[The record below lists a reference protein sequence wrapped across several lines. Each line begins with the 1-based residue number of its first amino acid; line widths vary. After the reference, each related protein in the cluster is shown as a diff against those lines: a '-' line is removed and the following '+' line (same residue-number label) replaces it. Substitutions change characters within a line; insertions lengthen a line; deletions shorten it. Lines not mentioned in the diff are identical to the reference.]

1 MKPLESILSKE
12 VENPS
17 RTFKWEAKWILRY
30 QIHLKCR
37 GVLSNKG
44 YLAAIGGVY

>member
-1 MKPLESILSKE
+1 MKPIESLLSKE
-12 VENPS
+12 LENPINV
-17 RTFKWEAKWILRY
+17 FKWESKWVLRY

-44 YLAAIGGVY
+44 YVAAIGGV